1 MVAIA
6 PGEARGQA
14 DPPLGPATS
23 ALVASPEGLRLGDGA
38 DDVLLY
44 RGVWIRLREDG
55 RVERRVREVRRLRTD
70 LAIAHLGDT
79 RAAYDTT
86 RQEIEIHV
94 CRTIQ
99 KGGQESPALPRAWNR
114 VTPERVARCPER
126 AGLQEVVISFLGVE
140 RECVTEL
147 DYTVRDREAWRPW
160 LEGVEL
166 LTAASPVLSAE
177 IRIDAPALRAR
188 PAGVHATRG
197 WTEVEPGVWR
207 AGPLP
212 ALPDEPDAP
221 DRPLL
226 VYSTCRSWD
235 DLARWLIGR
244 LDDAA
249 QADSAIGAWA
259 GGDLPSGRPP
269 IEDRE
274 RWERIGA
281 LVADRTIP
289 ADGGDLDWFLPIR
302 LASRTF
308 ASSCGNPLD
317 RAALALAAARASG
330 LGARLRAVPAGPIA
344 KEVPAFASLGELLL
358 QTSSGTLSLRHGAL
372 VNRPGGARVSEVLE
386 MSEKAASWIE
396 LPAPAARSRLRV
408 RIVES
413 AEGEEEGTVRGEIWL
428 RLSGAASDGFEE
440 RRLRQA
446 MESLAATIVEGGKLA
461 GLRIDRLG
469 ADSIAVL
476 GSFLGSGVG
485 RPIPGGSGARIL
497 EIPEAPG
504 ASEFLPPARS
514 LRRSSRAAPLLFPAL
529 LTEEVDLRLELLPS
543 TRIRALP
550 APAGTQTTK
559 AAGEAILFET
569 AIEERPAGSTST
581 TLLYRRRLAIR
592 DRTVE
597 ASAFPQA
604 REALLLRS
612 TESANRIL
620 LERVP

>member
-1 MVAIA
+1 
-6 PGEARGQA
+6 Q
-14 DPPLGPATS
+14 
-23 ALVASPEGLRLGDGA
+23 
-38 DDVLLY
+38 
-44 RGVWIRLREDG
+44 
-55 RVERRVREVRRLRTD
+55 
-70 LAIAHLGDT
+70 
-79 RAAYDTT
+79 
-86 RQEIEIHV
+86 RQMCI
-94 CRTIQ
+94 
-99 KGGQESPALPRAWNR
+99 
-114 VTPERVARCPER
+114 
-126 AGLQEVVISFLGVE
+126 
-140 RECVTEL
+140 
-147 DYTVRDREAWRPW
+147 RDR
-160 LEGVEL
+160 
-166 LTAASPVLSAE
+166 
-177 IRIDAPALRAR
+177 
-188 PAGVHATRG
+188 
-197 WTEVEPGVWR
+197 
-207 AGPLP
+207 
-212 ALPDEPDAP
+212 
-221 DRPLL
+221 
-226 VYSTCRSWD
+226 
-235 DLARWLIGR
+235 
-244 LDDAA
+244 
-249 QADSAIGAWA
+249 
-259 GGDLPSGRPP
+259 
-269 IEDRE
+269 
-274 RWERIGA
+274 
-281 LVADRTIP
+281 
-289 ADGGDLDWFLPIR
+289 
-302 LASRTF
+302 
-308 ASSCGNPLD
+308 
-317 RAALALAAARASG
+317 
-330 LGARLRAVPAGPIA
+330 
-344 KEVPAFASLGELLL
+344 

-514 LRRSSRAAPLLFPAL
+514 LRRPSRAAPLLFPAL

-612 TESANRIL
+612 AESANRIL